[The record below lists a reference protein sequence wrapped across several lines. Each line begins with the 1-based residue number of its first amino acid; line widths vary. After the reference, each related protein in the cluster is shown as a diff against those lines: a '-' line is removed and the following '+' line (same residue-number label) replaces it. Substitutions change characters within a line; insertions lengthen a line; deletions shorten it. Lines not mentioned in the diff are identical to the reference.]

1 MAKRQKLAY
10 LGLGIMG
17 GRMARRLLDGGYEVA
32 VWNRSAGKDAAL
44 AAAGAH
50 AVASPAEA
58 AEFADIVFAC
68 VSDAAA
74 VREVAFGANGLA
86 NVDGS
91 GKIFVDHS
99 SIRPDACRE
108 MAADLRQASGWAW
121 IDAPVSG
128 GAMGAEQGTLAIM
141 AGGHQADFE
150 RTVEAVSEMSARY
163 TLMGPTG
170 AGQVTKLVNQV
181 IAGCSFVMIGEAVR
195 LASDAGI
202 DAAKLT
208 ECLRGG
214 FADSTLFQILVPRML
229 AGVDEPFG
237 HVKTVLK
244 DVETALDLGY
254 QSGTA
259 MPMTATAAQL
269 YRLLEAQGHAYK
281 EPTFLYD
288 FYGGAKE

>member
-17 GRMARRLLDGGYEVA
+17 GRMARRLLDAGYEVA

-44 AAAGAH
+44 VAAGAR

-58 AEFADIVFAC
+58 AEFADVVFAC
-68 VSDAAA
+68 VTDAAA
-74 VREVAFGANGLA
+74 VREVVFGEGGLA
-86 NVDGS
+86 SVDGS
-91 GKIFVDHS
+91 GKVFVDHS

-108 MAADLRQASGWAW
+108 MAADLRDACGWAW

-141 AGGHQADFE
+141 AGGEPADFE
-150 RTVEAVSEMSARY
+150 RTKEAVSQMSARY

-208 ECLRGG
+208 ECLAGG

-269 YRLLEAQGHAYK
+269 YRLLEAQGHAFK

-288 FYGGAKE
+288 FYGGAKD